1 MFRQTV
7 AARSN
12 NPADHIFNANR
23 LFTSGPAQILT
34 LMNHAWTQRGGI
46 NRPGV
51 FVQTWEEAPVDVMGN
66 PGNYLA
72 NFQPPITT
80 TTPLAYPHAI
90 EAFCLENTRVVEIFR
105 RVIAHFVHGEQL
117 AVPPDRVSPAGTTDI
132 VSWLRTTE
140 TLFFNPLPAL
150 SPYRVTSE
158 IRNDPD
164 LVRRNF
170 YYRFFGADLLH
181 PSPANG
187 NIEQMKPAASN
198 RDFFPTLER
207 LLAEVWRGIV
217 NAMNSSG
224 RRDTDDAAIAT
235 MTTRLHDIMA
245 DRRLGGNLQREEFYT
260 TAMLSWFHTALMW
273 NSPIVMALKAEA
285 DHPADRLARIGERVG
300 LKPHVHSAAYIQMAP
315 LAGYLMDC
323 ISTGTLNDPGNAPF
337 YYMPG
342 SGPFVNFSETMTQL
356 ITLYMRATGRDIKA
370 AAVTVTQR
378 A

>member
-7 AARSN
+7 AR
-12 NPADHIFNANR
+12 PASDTDKSFNADR
-23 LFTSGPAQILT
+23 LFTSGPAQIMT
-34 LMNHAWTQRGGI
+34 LMNHAWTQRVG
-46 NRPGV
+46 RPGV
-51 FVQTWEEAPVDVMGN
+51 FRQAWEEDPVAVMAN
-66 PGNYLA
+66 PGAYLTG
-72 NFQPPITT
+72 FRPPITP

-105 RVIAHFVHGEQL
+105 RVIGHFVHGEQL
-117 AVPPDRVSPAGTTDI
+117 AVPPDKLIAANTTDI

-140 TLFFNPLPAL
+140 MLFFSPLPAL
-150 SPYRVTSE
+150 VPYAVTSE

-164 LVRRNF
+164 IVRRNF

-181 PSPANG
+181 PAPANG

-198 RDFFPTLER
+198 RDFFPTFER

-217 NAMNSSG
+217 
-224 RRDTDDAAIAT
+224 
-235 MTTRLHDIMA
+235 LLDIMA
-245 DRRLGGNLQREEFYT
+245 DRRLGGNLQREEFYS
-260 TAMLSWFHTALMW
+260 TAMLSWLHTALLW
-273 NSPIVMALKAEA
+273 NSPIVTALKAEA

-315 LAGYLMDC
+315 LAGFLMDC
-323 ISTGTLNDPGNAPF
+323 IATGTLNDASAAPF

-342 SGPFVNFSETMTQL
+342 AGPFTNFSEVMTQL

>member
-7 AARSN
+7 ARPPSDN
-12 NPADHIFNANR
+12 DKSFNADR
-23 LFTSGPAQILT
+23 LFTSGPAQIMT

-46 NRPGV
+46 NRPGL
-51 FVQTWEEAPVDVMGN
+51 FVQAWEEVPMPVMAN
-66 PGNYLA
+66 PGTYLTG
-72 NFQPPITT
+72 FRPPITP

-105 RVIAHFVHGEQL
+105 RVIGHFVHGEQL
-117 AVPPDRVSPAGTTDI
+117 AVPPDKPIAANTTDI

-140 TLFFNPLPAL
+140 TLFFSPLPAL
-150 SPYRVTSE
+150 LPYAVTSE

-164 LVRRNF
+164 IVRRNF

-181 PSPANG
+181 PAPANG

-260 TAMLSWFHTALMW
+260 TAMLSWLHTALLW
-273 NSPIVMALKAEA
+273 NSPIVTALKAEA

-323 ISTGTLNDPGNAPF
+323 ISTGTLNDASAAPF

-342 SGPFVNFSETMTQL
+342 SGPFTNFSEVMTQL

-370 AAVTVTQR
+370 AAVTVSQR